1 MQPTIR
7 SAWEFMYLKKI
18 FPNYVTGELP
28 DGCMSERTFDRRYSE
43 YLHNS
48 GLDALT
54 HKANPNDNFGPGS
67 RC

>member
-1 MQPTIR
+1 
-7 SAWEFMYLKKI
+7 MYLKKI

-54 HKANPNDNFGPGS
+54 HKANPNDNFGPAQ
-67 RC
+67 